1 MRKTIFAL
9 ALTASI
15 LALSACSD
23 NNAADNE
30 VIASTKAGDVTKEE
44 LYNEMKGSV
53 GAQAFE
59 NLILKKAISNEFNL
73 SDKELQ
79 DAIKVQKESYGE
91 NYEMFLKQQN
101 WTEDFFEQQVEL
113 KVLNEKLID
122 SLDEVTEE
130 QIKAEYE
137 KMKKEINARHILVD
151 DEKTAK
157 EVIAKLEEGEDFAE
171 LAKEYSTEPVAQ
183 ETGGDLGWF
192 GPGKMVQ
199 EFEDAAFSLSENEL
213 SEPVKTSF
221 GYHVIEVTETRE
233 VDLAEGYEDLKPG
246 IENGIMKQKF
256 EKELANLV
264 AKVDV
269 DLKDKMFESV
279 LENWSVTDK

>member
-1 MRKTIFAL
+1 MRKTMLAL
-9 ALTASI
+9 TLTASI

-23 NNAADNE
+23 NNATDNE
-30 VIASTKAGDVTKEE
+30 VIATTKAGSVTKAD

-59 NLILKKAISNEFNL
+59 NLLLKKAISNEYKVT
-73 SDKELQ
+73 DKELNE
-79 DAIKVQKESYGE
+79 AIAEQKETYGE
-91 NYEMFLKQQN
+91 NFEEFLKQQN
-101 WTEDFFEQQVEL
+101 WTEEFFEQQVEL
-113 KVLNEKLID
+113 KVLNEKLIGN
-122 SLDEVTEE
+122 LDEVAEE

-137 KMKKEINARHILVD
+137 KMKKEIHARHILVD

-157 EVIAKLEEGEDFAE
+157 EVIAKLKDGGDFTE
-171 LAKEYSTEPVAQ
+171 LAKEYSTEPVAK

-199 EFEDAAFSLSENEL
+199 EFEDAAFDLPEKEL

-233 VDLAEGYEDLKPG
+233 AELKETYEELKPG
-246 IENGIMKQKF
+246 IENGLKKQKF
-256 EKELANLV
+256 EEALANLV
-264 AKVDV
+264 KKVDV
-269 DLKDKMFESV
+269 DLKDETFKSV
-279 LENWSVTDK
+279 LENWQGTEK